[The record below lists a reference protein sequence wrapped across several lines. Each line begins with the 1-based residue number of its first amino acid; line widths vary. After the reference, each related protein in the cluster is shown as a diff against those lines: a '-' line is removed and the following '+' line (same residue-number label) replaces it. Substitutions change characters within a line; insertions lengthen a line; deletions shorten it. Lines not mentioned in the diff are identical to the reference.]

1 MYREFFA
8 GMESPLLP
16 LLAMGFFLLAFALIL
31 LRTFVLKRKPEF
43 DSVAALPLADD
54 ALPQAT
60 QEVKS

>member
-1 MYREFFA
+1 MYRQFFT

-16 LLAMGFFLLAFALIL
+16 LLAMGFFILVFVLML
-31 LRTFVLKRKPEF
+31 LRTFVAKRRSDF

-54 ALPQAT
+54 EHRNGP